1 MAIEAQIGPGILY
14 RRYRNK
20 SELCLDL
27 IKDTVTQ
34 FFEDIEK
41 YLREHQVDPPYQ
53 RLKEILRLFIFFRDK
68 KLQLMTGIESGA
80 FDNRSKFI
88 TQIPLFKAMHEIV
101 VKLLSEM
108 TASEQNEP
116 NNVFRADML
125 LYALLKS
132 DSYTFQRDVRGYS
145 TESLLE
151 QLSLTFFPEK

>member
-1 MAIEAQIGPGILY
+1 MAIEAQIGPGTLY

-80 FDNRSKFI
+80 FDNRSKSI

-125 LYALLKS
+125 LYALLK
-132 DSYTFQRDVRGYS
+132 
-145 TESLLE
+145 
-151 QLSLTFFPEK
+151 K

>member
-1 MAIEAQIGPGILY
+1 
-14 RRYRNK
+14 
-20 SELCLDL
+20 
-27 IKDTVTQ
+27 
-34 FFEDIEK
+34 
-41 YLREHQVDPPYQ
+41 
-53 RLKEILRLFIFFRDK
+53 
-68 KLQLMTGIESGA
+68 MTGIESGA